1 MADVALAA
9 EPVLAAPPVLRPEDM
24 PDIDSLVTEDDA
36 PVDNIFS
43 EKQMRLLTEPLYAS
57 WPGPGAGRTFQATAN
72 VGVVTSVREPPVVPD
87 VLLSLDVHLPPHLH
101 EKRYRSYFLWEA
113 GKPPDVVIEIVSN
126 RVGGELDVKL
136 RRYCR
141 MRVLY
146 YIIFDPEAHLSGEPL
161 KCMEVSGAET
171 YRPVAPELLPDVG
184 LGVTIWRGT
193 FEGLTG
199 EWLRWQDSEGRLIL
213 TGAER
218 AERERERAELEHEHA
233 RIASTE
239 AARERERAELER
251 EHARIA
257 STEAARERERAE
269 RLAERLRALGG
280 DLD

>member
-1 MADVALAA
+1 
-9 EPVLAAPPVLRPEDM
+9 M

-43 EKQMRLLTEPLYAS
+43 EKQMRLLTEPLHAS

-72 VGVVTSVREPPVVPD
+72 VGVFTSVREPPVVPD
-87 VLLSLDVHLPPHLH
+87 VLLSLDVHPPPHLH

-113 GKPPDVVIEIVSN
+113 GKPPDVEIEIVSN

-146 YIIFDPEAHLSGEPL
+146 YLIFDPEAYRSGEPL

-171 YRPVAPELLPDVG
+171 YRPVAPELLPVVG
-184 LGVTIWRGT
+184 LGVTVWRGT

-199 EWLRWQDSEGRLIL
+199 EWLRWQDNEGRLIL
-213 TGAER
+213 TGAEQ
-218 AERERERAELEHEHA
+218 AEV
-233 RIASTE
+233 
-239 AARERERAELER
+239 
-251 EHARIA
+251 
-257 STEAARERERAE
+257 ERERAE
-269 RLAERLRALGG
+269 RERAERERARAEHLAERLHALGG